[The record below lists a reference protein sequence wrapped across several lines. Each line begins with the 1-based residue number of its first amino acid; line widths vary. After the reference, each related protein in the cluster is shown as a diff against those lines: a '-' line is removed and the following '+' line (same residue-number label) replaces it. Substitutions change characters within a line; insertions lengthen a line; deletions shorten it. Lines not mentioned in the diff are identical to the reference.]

1 MKQCTV
7 FGTNKNNEKF
17 KIKFD
22 FNNEDYMEQL
32 CEQLEKVNNVTLED
46 CERIYIS
53 DSNVKKAKVKNK

>member
-7 FGTNKNNEKF
+7 FGTNKNDEDF

-22 FNNEDYMEQL
+22 FGNEDYMERL
-32 CEQLEKVNNVTLED
+32 CHELEKVNNVTLED

-53 DSNVKKAKVKNK
+53 DPNVKKFKKKNK